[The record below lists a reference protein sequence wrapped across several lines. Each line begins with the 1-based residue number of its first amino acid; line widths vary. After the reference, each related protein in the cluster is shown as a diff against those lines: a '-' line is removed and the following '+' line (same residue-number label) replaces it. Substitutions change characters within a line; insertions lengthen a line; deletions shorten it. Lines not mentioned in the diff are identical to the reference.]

1 MNIEL
6 CDDNFIFENLNKRK
20 IKITIETM
28 DDNGAL
34 TTEDFI
40 IHVNN
45 RDPSYY
51 ELNFPQGFNCIG
63 PNAEKI
69 LQQLLNHPRV
79 TIKEQNET

>member
-40 IHVNN
+40 IHV
-45 RDPSYY
+45 
-51 ELNFPQGFNCIG
+51 
-63 PNAEKI
+63 
-69 LQQLLNHPRV
+69 
-79 TIKEQNET
+79 EQSGIQVIMN